1 MNLKYHVTDT
11 EQIIASSVETG
22 VTNDVTSFCSFRRR
36 TATTIDPDNQYV
48 VVDDAGSAD
57 IICPSPVSGETIYVD
72 EITIANPDTI
82 SRTITVYWTNQTL
95 FSLLWSGVLAP
106 DEKVVYMRE
115 TGWQKINANGD
126 PIVIATTITPVLNR
140 RYLISGALAE
150 TFDRNL
156 CNEVN
161 TAVLSSGRLSG
172 QAIWLEAGMTI
183 SSISFHSAT
192 TAAGTPTNQ
201 LFGLYDSSRNLLRSS
216 TNNTTTAWA
225 ANSLK
230 TLALTSTFTTTY
242 SGLYYLGIMVTATTV
257 PTLKGNTARVGGQL
271 QAQAPSMG
279 GTSNTGLTTALPATA
294 NAFGTVTT
302 SFWGCVS

>member
-1 MNLKYHVTDT
+1 MNLKYHVTAT
-11 EQIIASSVETG
+11 QQIIASSVETG
-22 VTNDVTSFCSFRRR
+22 VSDDVTSFCSFRRR

-115 TGWQKINANGD
+115 TGWQKLNANGD
-126 PIVIATTITPVLNR
+126 PILIGAATTPVLNN
-140 RYLISGALAE
+140 RYVLSGALYE

-156 CNEVN
+156 CDEEN
-161 TAVLSSGRLSG
+161 TSLLSTGRLSLA
-172 QAIWLEAGMTI
+172 AIYIPSGTVV
-183 SSISFHSAT
+183 SSISFWSGT

-201 LFGLYDSSRNLLRSS
+201 LFGLFDSSLNLLRSS
-216 TNNTTTAWA
+216 TNDTTTAWA
-225 ANSLK
+225 ANSKK

-242 SGLYYLGIMVTATTV
+242 SGIHYLGLMVTATTV
-257 PTLKGNTARVGGQL
+257 PTIKGNTAKTNGAL
-271 QAQAPSMG
+271 NAAAPSMG
-279 GTSNTGLTTALPATA
+279 GTSTTGLTTALPATA
-294 NAFGTVTT
+294 AAPATVTT
-302 SFWGCVS
+302 SFWGCIS